1 MGLKIHLG
9 GTVVAV
15 LCGVKKAKQECRD
28 MRRRVLGHASRV
40 LDRQSSTSIATVK
53 SLYLRSS
60 AFAPTSPLA
69 KNDPLSEL
77 YPPYVFVPNELRHPV
92 DKT

>member
-1 MGLKIHLG
+1 
-9 GTVVAV
+9 
-15 LCGVKKAKQECRD
+15 

-53 SLYLRSS
+53 SLYLSSS

-92 DKT
+92 FNSSQIFFLLLCRNDKTST